1 MFPANAWGLRD
12 MHGNVWE
19 WCLDQWHANYEGAPL
34 DGSAWVDADANNV
47 DVKKDDDYVGRL
59 LRGGSWSLHPGLC
72 RSADRTHLQPVDVG
86 SRVGLR
92 VVCLPQGCFS

>member
-47 DVKKDDDYVGRL
+47 DVKRDDDYADRL
-59 LRGGSWSLHPGLC
+59 LRGGSWSSRPGNC
-72 RSADRTHLQPVDVG
+72 RSACRLHPLPDDVL
-86 SRVGLR
+86 SYVGLR